1 MGIIYNSKEGET
13 PLDDLSGLKIKIP
26 NITRNQLDVLEA
38 ENIQKAISKY
48 LLSKRHKT
56 INFNPSFF
64 STLHKEMF
72 GTVWS
77 WAGTYRTSDTNI
89 GSPKQSI
96 AQDLL
101 ILSKDL
107 EYWDKSLDS
116 AVRLHHRAVQIHP
129 FAGGNGRWSRFLSAL
144 WLRQNC
150 NQFIFWPEGMDKE
163 SPIRQEYLSAL
174 RTADGLNYE
183 PLLNLHQTYVRN
195 I

>member
-1 MGIIYNSKEGET
+1 MIFEYREGET

-26 NITRNQLDVLEA
+26 NITRLQLDQA
-38 ENIQKAISKY
+38 ELDNNQKAITKY
-48 LLSKRHKT
+48 LVSKRSK
-56 INFNPSFF
+56 IISFDPLF
-64 STLHKEMF
+64 FCELHQEMF
-72 GTVWS
+72 GKVWI
-77 WAGTYRTSDTNI
+77 WAGTYRTSNTNI
-89 GSPKQSI
+89 GSLKQSI

-107 EYWDKSLDS
+107 EYWEKSLES

-150 NQFIFWPEGMDKE
+150 QQFVYWPEGMDKE

-174 RTADGLNYE
+174 RMADGLNYE
-183 PLLNLHQTYVRN
+183 PFLKLHQTYVRN
-195 I
+195 L